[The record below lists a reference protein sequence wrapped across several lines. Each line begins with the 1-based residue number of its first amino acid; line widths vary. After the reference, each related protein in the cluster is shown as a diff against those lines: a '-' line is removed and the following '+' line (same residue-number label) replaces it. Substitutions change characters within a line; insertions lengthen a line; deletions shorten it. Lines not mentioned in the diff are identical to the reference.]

1 MFCGTS
7 LIFSRTLNL
16 SKLSKQCIHMTSL
29 SARIPES
36 LEEELDRFIDE
47 EKLDRSTA
55 VRKLLSEG
63 LEEWKQEKALEKLEK
78 GEITFSGAAE
88 IAGMNIWDFSDLV
101 EKSKINWVKDDRVRD
116 DLEAL

>member
-1 MFCGTS
+1 
-7 LIFSRTLNL
+7 
-16 SKLSKQCIHMTSL
+16 MTSV

-63 LEEWKQEKALEKLEK
+63 IEEWKKEKALDMLES
-78 GEITFSGAAE
+78 GEVSFSRAAE
-88 IAGMNIWDFSDLV
+88 IADMDLWKFSDLV
-101 EKSKINWVKDDRVRD
+101 KDKKITWVKDDRARD
-116 DLEAL
+116 DLEAV